1 MTSRR
6 AVVAFGMA
14 ALAATWLAAAG
25 PASADDPPAAA
36 APAPAGP
43 PAVNPPGGVP
53 PAGPPPAAIPN
64 VFQLLNRSAE
74 TPSETTLRE
83 SLRPDL
89 APPPSGRGF
98 EKMPD
103 GSLRYG
109 SLRVRGKVNAEC
121 PDDPFHE
128 APPLPRRGR

>member
-1 MTSRR
+1 VTSRR
-6 AVVAFGMA
+6 ALVAGGGA
-14 ALAATWLAAAG
+14 ALVAVWLAAG
-25 PASADDPPAAA
+25 SALAENPPA
-36 APAPAGP
+36 APAPAPGSPTAVSP
-43 PAVNPPGGVP
+43 PA
-53 PAGPPPAAIPN
+53 

-74 TPSETTLRE
+74 TPADTTLRE
-83 SLRPDL
+83 ALRPDL
-89 APPPSGRGF
+89 TPPPSGRGF

-109 SLRVRGKVNAEC
+109 NLRVRGKVNAEC

>member
-6 AVVAFGMA
+6 ALVAGGLA
-14 ALAATWLAAAG
+14 TLAAAWLAAAG
-25 PASADDPPAAA
+25 PASAENPPA
-36 APAPAGP
+36 APAPAPVNPASISPAPVSP
-43 PAVNPPGGVP
+43 PA
-53 PAGPPPAAIPN
+53 

-74 TPSETTLRE
+74 TPPDTTLRE

-103 GSLRYG
+103 GSVRYG
-109 SLRVRGKVNAEC
+109 NLRVRGKVNAEC

>member
-6 AVVAFGMA
+6 ALVAGGVA
-14 ALAATWLAAAG
+14 ALAAAAWLAGAG
-25 PASADDPPAAA
+25 SASAENPPAAS
-36 APAPAGP
+36 APAPVSPTPVSP
-43 PAVNPPGGVP
+43 PA
-53 PAGPPPAAIPN
+53 

-74 TPSETTLRE
+74 TPPDTTLRE

-98 EKMPD
+98 ERLPD
-103 GSLRYG
+103 GSVRYG

>member
-1 MTSRR
+1 VTSRR
-6 AVVAFGMA
+6 VLVAGSLA
-14 ALAATWLAAAG
+14 ALAVAWLAAAG
-25 PASADDPPAAA
+25 PVSAENPPA
-36 APAPAGP
+36 APAPAPMSPAPVSPPPVGP
-43 PAVNPPGGVP
+43 PA
-53 PAGPPPAAIPN
+53 

-74 TPSETTLRE
+74 TPSDTTLRE

-98 EKMPD
+98 ERMPD
-103 GSLRYG
+103 GSVRYG
-109 SLRVRGKVNAEC
+109 NLRVRGKVNAEC

>member
-1 MTSRR
+1 MISRR

-14 ALAATWLAAAG
+14 ASRGDLARRRRARVG
-25 PASADDPPAAA
+25 RRSAAAA

-43 PAVNPPGGVP
+43 PAVNPPGGAP
-53 PAGPPPAAIPN
+53 PAVPN

>member
-1 MTSRR
+1 VTSRR
-6 AVVAFGMA
+6 ALVAA
-14 ALAATWLAAAG
+14 WLAAAG
-25 PASADDPPAAA
+25 PASAENPPV
-36 APAPAGP
+36 APAPAPVNPAPISPVPVSP
-43 PAVNPPGGVP
+43 PA
-53 PAGPPPAAIPN
+53 

-74 TPSETTLRE
+74 TPPDTTLRE

-103 GSLRYG
+103 GSVRYG
-109 SLRVRGKVNAEC
+109 NLRVRGKVNAEC

>member
-1 MTSRR
+1 
-6 AVVAFGMA
+6 
-14 ALAATWLAAAG
+14 
-25 PASADDPPAAA
+25 
-36 APAPAGP
+36 
-43 PAVNPPGGVP
+43 
-53 PAGPPPAAIPN
+53 

-74 TPSETTLRE
+74 TPADTTLRE

-109 SLRVRGKVNAEC
+109 NLRVRGKVNAEC

-128 APPLPRRGR
+128 APPLPRRGRY

>member
-6 AVVAFGMA
+6 ALVAGGVA
-14 ALAATWLAAAG
+14 ALVAAWLAAAG
-25 PASADDPPAAA
+25 PASAENPPV
-36 APAPAGP
+36 APAPAPVNPAPISPAPVSP
-43 PAVNPPGGVP
+43 PA
-53 PAGPPPAAIPN
+53 

-74 TPSETTLRE
+74 TPPDTTLRE

-103 GSLRYG
+103 GSVRYG
-109 SLRVRGKVNAEC
+109 NLRVRGKVNAEC

>member
-6 AVVAFGMA
+6 ALVAGSLA
-14 ALAATWLAAAG
+14 ALATAWLAAAG
-25 PASADDPPAAA
+25 PVSAENPPA
-36 APAPAGP
+36 APAPAPVSPAPVSPPPVGP
-43 PAVNPPGGVP
+43 PA
-53 PAGPPPAAIPN
+53 

-74 TPSETTLRE
+74 TPSDTTLRE

-98 EKMPD
+98 ERMPD
-103 GSLRYG
+103 GSVRYG
-109 SLRVRGKVNAEC
+109 NLRLRGKVNAEC

>member
-1 MTSRR
+1 VIRRR
-6 AVVAFGMA
+6 AVMAVGMA
-14 ALAATWLAAAG
+14 ALAAAWLAAAG
-25 PASADDPPAAA
+25 PASADEPRPGSA
-36 APAPAGP
+36 
-43 PAVNPPGGVP
+43 PPGS
-53 PAGPPPAAIPN
+53 APN
-64 VFQLLNRSAE
+64 VFHLLNRSAE
-74 TPSETTLRE
+74 TPPDTTLRE

-109 SLRVRGKVNAEC
+109 NLRVRGKVGAEC

-128 APPLPRRGR
+128 APPLPRRGRY

>member
-6 AVVAFGMA
+6 ALVAGSVA
-14 ALAATWLAAAG
+14 ALTAAWLTAAG
-25 PASADDPPAAA
+25 PASAENPPA
-36 APAPAGP
+36 APAPAPVSPAPASPAPVGP
-43 PAVNPPGGVP
+43 PA
-53 PAGPPPAAIPN
+53 

-74 TPSETTLRE
+74 TPSDTTLRE

-98 EKMPD
+98 ERMPD
-103 GSLRYG
+103 GSVRYG
-109 SLRVRGKVNAEC
+109 NLRMRGKVNAEC

>member
-6 AVVAFGMA
+6 ALVAGGLG
-14 ALAATWLAAAG
+14 ALAAAWLAAAG
-25 PASADDPPAAA
+25 PASAENPPV
-36 APAPAGP
+36 APAPALVNPAPISPAPVSP
-43 PAVNPPGGVP
+43 PA
-53 PAGPPPAAIPN
+53 

-74 TPSETTLRE
+74 TPPDTTLRE

-103 GSLRYG
+103 GSVRYG
-109 SLRVRGKVNAEC
+109 NLRVRGKVNAEC

>member
-1 MTSRR
+1 MISRR
-6 AVVAFGMA
+6 VLVAGGA
-14 ALAATWLAAAG
+14 AIVAAAWLASAG
-25 PASADDPPAAA
+25 PASAENPPA
-36 APAPAGP
+36 APAPAPGSPAPVGP
-43 PAVNPPGGVP
+43 PA
-53 PAGPPPAAIPN
+53 

-74 TPSETTLRE
+74 TPSDTTLRE

-103 GSLRYG
+103 GSVRYG
-109 SLRVRGKVNAEC
+109 NLRLRGKVNAEC

>member
-6 AVVAFGMA
+6 ALVAGGVA
-14 ALAATWLAAAG
+14 ALAAAAWLAGAG
-25 PASADDPPAAA
+25 SASAENPPAAS
-36 APAPAGP
+36 APAPVSPTPVSP
-43 PAVNPPGGVP
+43 PA
-53 PAGPPPAAIPN
+53 

-74 TPSETTLRE
+74 TPPDTTLRE

-103 GSLRYG
+103 GSVRYG
-109 SLRVRGKVNAEC
+109 NLRVRGKVNAEC

>member
-6 AVVAFGMA
+6 ALVAGGVA
-14 ALAATWLAAAG
+14 ALATAWLVAAG
-25 PASADDPPAAA
+25 PASAENPPA
-36 APAPAGP
+36 APAPAPVNPAPISPAPVSP
-43 PAVNPPGGVP
+43 PA
-53 PAGPPPAAIPN
+53 

-74 TPSETTLRE
+74 TPPDTTLRE

-103 GSLRYG
+103 GSVRYG
-109 SLRVRGKVNAEC
+109 NLRVRGKVNAEC

>member
-1 MTSRR
+1 MISRR
-6 AVVAFGMA
+6 AMMAVGLA
-14 ALAATWLAAAG
+14 ALATAGLAAAG
-25 PASADDPPAAA
+25 PASADEPPAVA

-43 PAVNPPGGVP
+43 PAVSPRPGG
-53 PAGPPPAAIPN
+53 APN
-64 VFQLLNRSAE
+64 VFHLLNRSAE
-74 TPSETTLRE
+74 TPPDTTLRE

-89 APPPSGRGF
+89 TPPPSGRGF

-109 SLRVRGKVNAEC
+109 NLRVRGKVGAEC

-128 APPLPRRGR
+128 APPLPRRGRY

>member
-1 MTSRR
+1 VISRR
-6 AVVAFGMA
+6 AVVAVGMA
-14 ALAATWLAAAG
+14 ALATAGLAAAG
-25 PASADDPPAAA
+25 PVSADEPPAAA

-43 PAVNPPGGVP
+43 PAINSRPGSM
-53 PAGPPPAAIPN
+53 PAGSAPN
-64 VFQLLNRSAE
+64 VFHLLNRSAE
-74 TPSETTLRE
+74 TPSDTTLRE

-109 SLRVRGKVNAEC
+109 NLRVRGKVGAEC

-128 APPLPRRGR
+128 APPLPRRGRY

>member
-1 MTSRR
+1 MISRR
-6 AVVAFGMA
+6 AMMAVGLA
-14 ALAATWLAAAG
+14 ALATAGLAAAG
-25 PASADDPPAAA
+25 PASADEPPAVA

-43 PAVNPPGGVP
+43 PAVSPRPGS
-53 PAGPPPAAIPN
+53 APN

-74 TPSETTLRE
+74 TPPDTTLRE

-89 APPPSGRGF
+89 TPPPSGRGF

-109 SLRVRGKVNAEC
+109 NLRVRGKVGAEC

-128 APPLPRRGR
+128 APPLPRRGRY

>member
-6 AVVAFGMA
+6 VLVAGGLA
-14 ALAATWLAAAG
+14 ALAAASLAAAG
-25 PASADDPPAAA
+25 PASAENPPV
-36 APAPAGP
+36 APAPAPVNPAPISQAPVSP
-43 PAVNPPGGVP
+43 PA
-53 PAGPPPAAIPN
+53 

-74 TPSETTLRE
+74 TPPDTTLRE

-103 GSLRYG
+103 GSVRYG
-109 SLRVRGKVNAEC
+109 NLRVRGKVNAEC

>member
-1 MTSRR
+1 MTSRH
-6 AVVAFGMA
+6 ALVALGIA
-14 ALAATWLAAAG
+14 ALAAASLSVPG
-25 PASADDPPAAA
+25 PAGAGDPPPAV

-43 PAVNPPGGVP
+43 PAVNPRPGGP
-53 PAGPPPAAIPN
+53 PN

-74 TPSETTLRE
+74 TPPDTTLRE

-89 APPPSGRGF
+89 APPASGRGF

-109 SLRVRGKVNAEC
+109 NLRVRGKVNAEC

-128 APPLPRRGR
+128 APPLPRRGRY

>member
-1 MTSRR
+1 MISRR
-6 AVVAFGMA
+6 VLAAGGAAVVAA
-14 ALAATWLAAAG
+14 AWLAAAG
-25 PASADDPPAAA
+25 PAWAENPPAAPGS
-36 APAPAGP
+36 PAPVSP
-43 PAVNPPGGVP
+43 PAVL
-53 PAGPPPAAIPN
+53 
-64 VFQLLNRSAE
+64 QLLNRSAE
-74 TPSETTLRE
+74 TPPETTLRE

-103 GSLRYG
+103 GSVRYG
-109 SLRVRGKVNAEC
+109 NLRLRGKVNAEC

>member
-1 MTSRR
+1 VTSRR
-6 AVVAFGMA
+6 ALVAGSLA
-14 ALAATWLAAAG
+14 ALVAATWLAAAG
-25 PASADDPPAAA
+25 PVSAENPPA
-36 APAPAGP
+36 APAPAPVSPAPVSPPPVGP
-43 PAVNPPGGVP
+43 PA
-53 PAGPPPAAIPN
+53 

-74 TPSETTLRE
+74 TPSDTTLRE

-98 EKMPD
+98 ERMPD
-103 GSLRYG
+103 GSVRYG
-109 SLRVRGKVNAEC
+109 NLRVRGKVNAEC

>member
-6 AVVAFGMA
+6 ALVAGGLA
-14 ALAATWLAAAG
+14 TLAAAWLAAAG
-25 PASADDPPAAA
+25 PASAENPPA
-36 APAPAGP
+36 APAPAPVNPAPSSPAPVSP
-43 PAVNPPGGVP
+43 PA
-53 PAGPPPAAIPN
+53 

-74 TPSETTLRE
+74 TPPDTTLRE

-89 APPPSGRGF
+89 TPPPSGRGF

-103 GSLRYG
+103 GSVRYG
-109 SLRVRGKVNAEC
+109 NLRVRGKVNAEC

>member
-6 AVVAFGMA
+6 ALMAVGAA
-14 ALAATWLAAAG
+14 ALAVVWLSAAG
-25 PASADDPPAAA
+25 PASADDAPAAA

-43 PAVNPPGGVP
+43 PA
-53 PAGPPPAAIPN
+53 AGPPH

-74 TPSETTLRE
+74 TPPDTTLRE

-103 GSLRYG
+103 GSVRYG

-128 APPLPRRGR
+128 APPLPRRGRY

>member
-6 AVVAFGMA
+6 ARMAVGAA
-14 ALAATWLAAAG
+14 ALAVVWLSAAG
-25 PASADDPPAAA
+25 PASADDAPATA

-43 PAVNPPGGVP
+43 PA
-53 PAGPPPAAIPN
+53 AGAPH

-74 TPSETTLRE
+74 MPPDTTLRE

-103 GSLRYG
+103 GSVRYG

-128 APPLPRRGR
+128 APPLPRRGRY

>member
-1 MTSRR
+1 VALGIA
-6 AVVAFGMA
+6 AVAGA
-14 ALAATWLAAAG
+14 WLSVSG
-25 PASADDPPAAA
+25 PASADDPPAVA
-36 APAPAGP
+36 APAPAGS
-43 PAVNPPGGVP
+43 PAVS
-53 PAGPPPAAIPN
+53 PAPVSPPN
-64 VFQLLNRSAE
+64 VFHLLNRSAE
-74 TPSETTLRE
+74 TPSDTTLRE

-109 SLRVRGKVNAEC
+109 NLRVRGKVNAEC

-128 APPLPRRGR
+128 APPLPRRGRY

>member
-1 MTSRR
+1 MISRR
-6 AVVAFGMA
+6 VLVAGGA
-14 ALAATWLAAAG
+14 AIVAAAWLASAG
-25 PASADDPPAAA
+25 PASAENPPA
-36 APAPAGP
+36 APAPAPVSPAPVSPPPVGP
-43 PAVNPPGGVP
+43 PA
-53 PAGPPPAAIPN
+53 

-74 TPSETTLRE
+74 TPSDTTLRE

-103 GSLRYG
+103 GSVRYG
-109 SLRVRGKVNAEC
+109 NLRLRGKVNAEC

>member
-6 AVVAFGMA
+6 ALVAGSLA
-14 ALAATWLAAAG
+14 ALATAWLAAAG
-25 PASADDPPAAA
+25 PVSAENPPA
-36 APAPAGP
+36 APAPAPVSPAPVSPPPVGP
-43 PAVNPPGGVP
+43 PA
-53 PAGPPPAAIPN
+53 

-74 TPSETTLRE
+74 TPSDTTLRE

-98 EKMPD
+98 ERMPD
-103 GSLRYG
+103 GSVRYG
-109 SLRVRGKVNAEC
+109 NLRVRGKVNAEC

>member
-1 MTSRR
+1 VISRR
-6 AVVAFGMA
+6 AVMAVGLA
-14 ALAATWLAAAG
+14 ALATAGLAAAG
-25 PASADDPPAAA
+25 PASADEPPAVA

-43 PAVNPPGGVP
+43 PAVSPRPGS
-53 PAGPPPAAIPN
+53 APN
-64 VFQLLNRSAE
+64 VFHLLNRSAE
-74 TPSETTLRE
+74 TPPDTTLRE

-89 APPPSGRGF
+89 TPPPSGRGF

-109 SLRVRGKVNAEC
+109 NLRVRGKVGAEC

-128 APPLPRRGR
+128 APPLPRRGRY

>member
-6 AVVAFGMA
+6 ALVAGGVA
-14 ALAATWLAAAG
+14 ALAAAAWLAGAG
-25 PASADDPPAAA
+25 SASAENPPAAS
-36 APAPAGP
+36 APAPVSPTPVSP
-43 PAVNPPGGVP
+43 PA
-53 PAGPPPAAIPN
+53 

-74 TPSETTLRE
+74 TPSDTTLRE

-98 EKMPD
+98 ERLPD
-103 GSLRYG
+103 GSVRYG
-109 SLRVRGKVNAEC
+109 SLRVRAKVNAEC